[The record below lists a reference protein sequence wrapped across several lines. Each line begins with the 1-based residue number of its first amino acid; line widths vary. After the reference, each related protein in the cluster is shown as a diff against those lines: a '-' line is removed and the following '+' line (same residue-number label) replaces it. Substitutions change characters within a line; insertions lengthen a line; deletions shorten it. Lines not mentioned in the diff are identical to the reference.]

1 MEYISGIDRNQ
12 CWISSLEDAIDEN
25 NPIRFIDS
33 YVSRLDIG
41 EMGYEHSEPQDTG
54 RPAYAPRDLLK
65 LYLYGYFN
73 RIRSSRNLEKE
84 CYRNIEVLLLKNNL
98 EKRCR
103 KW

>member
-41 EMGYEHSEPQDTG
+41 EMGFEHSEPQDTG
-54 RPAYAPRDLLK
+54 R
-65 LYLYGYFN
+65 F
-73 RIRSSRNLEKE
+73 
-84 CYRNIEVLLLKNNL
+84 RNIFKIS
-98 EKRCR
+98 
-103 KW
+103 

>member
-41 EMGYEHSEPQDTG
+41 EWD
-54 RPAYAPRDLLK
+54 
-65 LYLYGYFN
+65 
-73 RIRSSRNLEKE
+73 SS
-84 CYRNIEVLLLKNNL
+84 IVS
-98 EKRCR
+98 R
-103 KW
+103 KIQEDPHTHREIC